1 MTKFLLSAD
10 NPKGWKLEDLL
21 LQLQNDIVTK
31 MARISADQRPEA
43 RIVFQN
49 NIDIISMISECHR
62 KAVES
67 QKILESLGPSPG
79 STGAPRIGTDD

>member
-21 LQLQNDIVTK
+21 IELQNDIVK
-31 MARISADQRPEA
+31 RMARISADQRAEA
-43 RIVFQN
+43 RVVFQN
-49 NIDIISMISECHR
+49 NIDIISMISECHK

-67 QKILESLGPSPG
+67 QKILDSLGPPPG
-79 STGAPRIGTDD
+79 TSGAPRIG